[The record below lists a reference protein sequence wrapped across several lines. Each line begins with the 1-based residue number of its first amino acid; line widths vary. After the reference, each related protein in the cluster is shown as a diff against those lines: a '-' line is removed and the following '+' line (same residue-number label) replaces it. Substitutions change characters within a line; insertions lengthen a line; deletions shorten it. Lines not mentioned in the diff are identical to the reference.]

1 MKKVVYGALAVFG
14 SAGLALMMPV
24 GSAEAQSGRGGGAG
38 GRQGME
44 QCVQRVLTGLYN
56 QRAPEAQV
64 GPAIVSQCDG
74 PLRATL
80 AEAIRTG
87 EAGSC
92 TVESCLA
99 IARERAAGEATA
111 AYRAQLSR

>member
-1 MKKVVYGALAVFG
+1 MRQGIYGALAIVG
-14 SAGLALMMPV
+14 AGALALMVPA
-24 GSAEAQSGRGGGAG
+24 GSAEAQSGRGGAG

-56 QRAPEAQV
+56 QKAPETQV
-64 GPAIVSQCDG
+64 GPTIVSQCDA

-92 TVESCLA
+92 TIESCIA

-111 AYRAQLSR
+111 AYRQQMAR